1 MEIPDLQVRMLG
13 GFSIRLGG
21 KEINDSDNRSRKVWL
36 LMAYMIYCRNRS
48 ISQEELADLLWG
60 EEERSS
66 NPINA
71 LKTMFH
77 RVRSLLNQ
85 LDSAAGHS
93 LIVRQEGTYAWNQEV
108 PFSLDTDDFEALCR
122 KGASEEDE
130 EARLETD
137 LQALAL
143 YGGDF
148 LPKLS
153 AEPWVVPI
161 RLLPQFIH
169 PDRPG
174 GPSPAGGPR
183 PPGGGSGAVPQ
194 ECGGGA
200 LQ

>member
-1 MEIPDLQVRMLG
+1 MTAITVPESLAADGLHDLL
-13 GFSIRLGG
+13 
-21 KEINDSDNRSRKVWL
+21 
-36 LMAYMIYCRNRS
+36 RNRS

-85 LDSAAGHS
+85 LDSTAGHT
-93 LIVRQEGTYAWNQEV
+93 LIIRQEGTYAWNQEI

-130 EARLETD
+130 DRRLETD

-161 RLLPQFIH
+161 SAYFHNLYIRTVQEVLPCWRAAAAWMRQQLCAA
-169 PDRPG
+169 R
-174 GPSPAGGPR
+174 AWW
-183 PPGGGSGAVPQ
+183 
-194 ECGGGA
+194 
-200 LQ
+200 

>member
-85 LDSAAGHS
+85 LDSYAGHS
-93 LIVRQEGTYAWNQEV
+93 LIVRHEGT
-108 PFSLDTDDFEALCR
+108 
-122 KGASEEDE
+122 
-130 EARLETD
+130 
-137 LQALAL
+137 
-143 YGGDF
+143 
-148 LPKLS
+148 
-153 AEPWVVPI
+153 
-161 RLLPQFIH
+161 
-169 PDRPG
+169 
-174 GPSPAGGPR
+174 
-183 PPGGGSGAVPQ
+183 
-194 ECGGGA
+194 
-200 LQ
+200 